1 MRRDKVEMET
11 RGATYDY
18 AMFHV
23 PYDIEHEAPDNVLWV
38 RNR

>member
-1 MRRDKVEMET
+1 MRRDKVEM
-11 RGATYDY
+11 TYDY
-18 AMFHV
+18 PLFHV